1 MDRLS
6 QVRPSPAMLVAI
18 VALVATLVGTAVAG
32 VATTSRLDK
41 KEKKQIRKI
50 ARKLANQQI
59 TKRAPKLSVAA
70 AGTATSAGAAN
81 SALTAA
87 QLGSVTVER
96 ETGSIENGKGGSVD
110 AFCPAGKQAIGGG
123 GRADD
128 FSEPRLIASR
138 PTRAGGEPPSDGQS
152 FTGWRVSV
160 FNDTVETVQPEAWAV
175 CAG

>member
-6 QVRPSPAMLVAI
+6 QVRPSPALLVAI
-18 VALVATLVGTAVAG
+18 VALVAALVGTAVAG
-32 VATTSRLDK
+32 VATTSRLDR
-41 KEKKQIRKI
+41 KEKQQVRKI

-59 TKRAPKLSVAA
+59 TRRALKLSVAA
-70 AGTATSAGAAN
+70 AGTAN

-96 ETGSIENGKGGSVD
+96 VTGSIEDEQGGSVD

-128 FSEPRLIASR
+128 NKEPKLLASR
-138 PTRAGGEPPSDGQS
+138 PTRAGGEPPSNGES
-152 FTGWRVSV
+152 FTGWRVSA
-160 FNDTVETVQPEAWAV
+160 FNDTGETIQPEAWAI